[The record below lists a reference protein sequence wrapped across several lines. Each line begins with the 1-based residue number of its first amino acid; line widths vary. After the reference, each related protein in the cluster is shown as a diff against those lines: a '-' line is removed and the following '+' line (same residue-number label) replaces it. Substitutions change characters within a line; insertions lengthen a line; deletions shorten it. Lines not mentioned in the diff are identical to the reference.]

1 MTTGRITRI
10 CKCLAGQGS
19 AMSFLLFSLLSLAL
33 AGILVFQFPFSSTIT
48 LAATY
53 TQDTFSRVVND
64 GWGTTETG
72 ATWYSSGGTAAEYLV
87 DGSAGVH
94 DVTQPGSSRN
104 SWVEGG
110 QIDLDLKYRFKTSQ
124 LAGGE
129 SLYQFALLR
138 VKDADNYYGA
148 RVKLLP
154 DQRVKAVFIKR
165 VNKNQSYVGSE
176 TEVGRET
183 HTADNWYWV
192 RAQAEGINPTALR
205 LKVWRAGTPEPE
217 AWDYEAFDS
226 EGSLQVAGGVG
237 VQSVTHSRTSN
248 TPVRYSYDDL
258 TSSLMGSSDPTP
270 LSTATL
276 HVDPVNGSDSN
287 TGSAE
292 SPFRTIQQAL
302 DVVQPGTAI
311 KLASGIY
318 REANQTVTAGTA
330 SAPIII
336 EPETGAMP
344 ILDGDNNALDAIR
357 VVHSYYTIRNLDIR
371 NTKEGV
377 RLEGVT
383 GVVLENNV
391 IHHVSN
397 EGIRL
402 RYFAI
407 GNTVRNNTI
416 YGCGLNGNGEGIY
429 IGTAPEQRY
438 RNNGEPDTSINNMI
452 SGNEIYDV
460 EEGIDIKEDSSF
472 NTIENNRI
480 HGATD
485 PNSGG
490 INVRADENYI
500 YSNRSYNNAGAGFRF
515 GGDVTYS
522 SIYGN
527 NYHYGVSNVLRN
539 NVSNDNAGYGY
550 KFMNG
555 PQDAD
560 TDSTGFGNAGEL
572 YHYGS
577 RVVPF
582 ISSGDTTPPAG
593 SITINGDAENTNSTA
608 VALTLSASD
617 LGGAVNHMQ
626 FSNDNAAYSSPE
638 LYQTSK
644 LWTLT
649 AGDGTKT
656 VYVKYADDR
665 DNWSPPFS
673 DTIILDTSPPVL
685 SGLSAIDIG
694 TRSATIVWTTDEPS
708 DSLVEYGINNSY
720 GLNQNDA
727 SLVTGHRLTLTG
739 LSPAT
744 TYHYQ
749 IASGDTMGNASRSTD
764 LTFTTAA
771 LPAVGIT
778 SLAISLAWTSPGW
791 DTAAFV
797 QVMDRSGNPVT
808 GAIVNITWNIDGV
821 VLALS
826 GTTNGLGEVRIN
838 PGRFEAASGAVV
850 TATVTGVAAHP
861 DYVYESATDI
871 EMSVTVP

>member
-1 MTTGRITRI
+1 M
-10 CKCLAGQGS
+10 
-19 AMSFLLFSLLSLAL
+19 
-33 AGILVFQFPFSSTIT
+33 
-48 LAATY
+48 AATY
-53 TQDTFSRVVND
+53 AQDTFSRVVND
-64 GWGTTETG
+64 GWGTAETG
-72 ATWYSSGGTAAEYLV
+72 GIWYSSGGAAAEYLV
-87 DGSAGVH
+87 DGNAGIH
-94 DVTQPGSSRN
+94 DVTQPGSSHN
-104 SWVEGG
+104 SWLARG
-110 QIDLDLKYRFKTSQ
+110 QLDIDLKYRFKTDK
-124 LAGGE
+124 LAGRE

-138 VKDADNYYGA
+138 INDADNYYDA
-148 RVKLLP
+148 RVKFMK
-154 DQRVKAVFIKR
+154 DQRVKVVFRKR
-165 VNKNQSYVGSE
+165 VNGSGTYIGGE
-176 TEVGRET
+176 TEVARET
-183 HTADNWYWV
+183 HDADTWYWV
-192 RAQAEGINPTALR
+192 RAQAEGVSPTALR

-217 AWDYEAFDS
+217 AWDYEASDS

-237 VQSVTHSRTSN
+237 VRSVTHSRTSN
-248 TPVRYSYDDL
+248 TPIRYSYDDFVV
-258 TSSLMGSSDPTP
+258 GSIGGGGPAPTP
-270 LSTATL
+270 IATL

-302 DVVQPGTAI
+302 QVVQPGMAI
-311 KLASGIY
+311 KLASGVY
-318 REANQTVTAGTA
+318 REANQTVNAGTA

-336 EPETGAMP
+336 EPETGATP
-344 ILDGDNNALDAIR
+344 ILDGDNNTLNAIR

-391 IHHVSN
+391 IHHISN

-438 RNNGEPDTSINNMI
+438 RNNGEPDTSINNVI

-472 NTIENNRI
+472 NTIENNEI

-485 PNSGG
+485 PKSGG
-490 INVRADENYI
+490 INVRADENYLHG
-500 YSNRSYNNAGAGFRF
+500 NLSYNNAGAGFRF

-522 SIYGN
+522 PIHGN

-539 NVSNDNAGYGY
+539 NVARDNAGHGY

-560 TDSTGFGNAGEL
+560 VSNTGSGNGGNL
-572 YHYGS
+572 YYYGS
-577 RVVPF
+577 GVEPF
-582 ISSGDTTPPAG
+582 ISSGDVTPPAG
-593 SITINGDAENTNSTA
+593 SITINSNAEATSSAA
-608 VALTLSASD
+608 VTLTLSASD
-617 LGGAVNHMQ
+617 LGGTVTRMQ
-626 FSNDNAAYSSPE
+626 FSNDNVAYSSPE

-649 AGDGTKT
+649 AGDVTKT
-656 VYVKYADDR
+656 VSVKYADDR
-665 DNWSPPFS
+665 GNWSQPFS

-685 SGLSAIDIG
+685 SGISAIDIG
-694 TRSATIVWTTDEPS
+694 TRSATIAWITDEPS
-708 DSLVEYGINNSY
+708 DSLVEYGISNSY

-727 SLVTGHRLTLTG
+727 SLVTGHSLTLIG
-739 LSPAT
+739 LNPAT

-749 IASGDTMGNASRSTD
+749 VASGDAMGNANQSTD

-771 LPAVGIT
+771 LPAMDIT
-778 SLAISLAWTSPGW
+778 SLAISLTRKGSSW
-791 DTAAFV
+791 DTTAFI
-797 QVMDRSGNPVT
+797 QVTNQSGNPVR
-808 GAIVNITWNIDGV
+808 GAIIDISWKIDGT

-826 GTTNGLGEVRIN
+826 GTTNGKGEVRIDS
-838 PGRFEAASGAVV
+838 GKFEAASGAVV
-850 TATVTGVAAHP
+850 TATVTGIAHS
-861 DYVYESATDI
+861 DYVYEAATVI
-871 EMSVTVP
+871 EMSITVP